1 MWVTSARAVTF
12 ACGLAVLALGSGT
25 RGGVMHATGEPR
37 FPVTDATSISRTLRF
52 SGPGVPTLDLRA
64 INGSI
69 RVTGYSGSDVQLE
82 AQTTIRAETDTDL
95 AAARREVVLDVADDA
110 STVGVTVRDARYG
123 ICGEG
128 RDGAGGRRARNRY
141 LVTIDLTARVP
152 VGSRLRLCT
161 VNGREV
167 SVSGT
172 AGDFEIDN
180 VNGRITMD
188 RISGSGRA
196 TTVNGGVTV
205 SFVDAPREASQFKTV
220 NGALEVSFPLDLAA
234 DLRMKTLNGGLF
246 TDFDT
251 QPLATTADPPE
262 RRNGRFVYH
271 ANRFTAVRVG
281 RGGPRHTFETVNGDV
296 RVFRV
301 AG

>member
-12 ACGLAVLALGSGT
+12 AWGGSCSTLPTMHRRRHGARRALRHL
-25 RGGVMHATGEPR
+25 RGG
-37 FPVTDATSISRTLRF
+37 
-52 SGPGVPTLDLRA
+52 PG
-64 INGSI
+64 
-69 RVTGYSGSDVQLE
+69 
-82 AQTTIRAETDTDL
+82 
-95 AAARREVVLDVADDA
+95 RR
-110 STVGVTVRDARYG
+110 
-123 ICGEG
+123 
-128 RDGAGGRRARNRY
+128 GGRRARNRY
-141 LVTIDLTARVP
+141 LVTVDLTARVP

-196 TTVNGGVTV
+196 TTVNG
-205 SFVDAPREASQFKTV
+205 
-220 NGALEVSFPLDLAA
+220 
-234 DLRMKTLNGGLF
+234 
-246 TDFDT
+246 
-251 QPLATTADPPE
+251 
-262 RRNGRFVYH
+262 
-271 ANRFTAVRVG
+271 
-281 RGGPRHTFETVNGDV
+281 DV